1 MFTRAR
7 IAPLGCHRFAV
18 LLNRVAVPV
27 PLMVYTGTL
36 EECRTAL
43 RALTVVAGVFPRA
56 SDADAPAMAQVA

>member
-18 LLNRVAVPV
+18 LLDRAAVPA

-43 RALTVVAGVFPRA
+43 DALIPVAGALPCP
-56 SDADAPAMAQVA
+56 SDADAPATAQAA

>member
-18 LLNRVAVPV
+18 LLDRVAVPV
-27 PLMVYTGTL
+27 PLMVSTGTL

-43 RALTVVAGVFPRA
+43 RALIVAGALPCP
-56 SDADAPAMAQVA
+56 SDADAPATAQAA